1 MRLRKYLLIGVAAA
15 VALFATLN
23 LSAYAFGKSRFS
35 APKPHYKV
43 KKNDGP
49 FGGKYLAPKKQRRP
63 TGYYRSTLTGKT
75 VYGKPPR

>member
-1 MRLRKYLLIGVAAA
+1 MRVRKYLLIGIAAA
-15 VALFATLN
+15 LAALVLCTG
-23 LSAYAFGKSRFS
+23 LSQLAYAKHFS

>member
-1 MRLRKYLLIGVAAA
+1 MRLRRYLLIGVAAA
-15 VALFATLN
+15 VALFATLD
-23 LSAYAFGKSRFS
+23 LSAYAFGKNRFS

-75 VYGKPPR
+75 VYGTPRR